1 MDVIKNVRNQKGSIM
16 IERYT
21 RPEMAQI
28 WSMENQYQAWLDVEI
43 AVTEGWVKEGLVP
56 EADLQAIKEKAS
68 FSVERIAEIEEV
80 THHDIVAFTRNVSES
95 LGDERKWIHYGL
107 TSTDVVDT
115 AQALRLRDANNIIKA
130 DLVAYRD
137 ALKAMALK
145 YKDTVMMGRT
155 HGVHAEPTTFG
166 LVFARYY
173 QAAVRDIERFER
185 VAKAMATGK
194 LSGSVGTFAN
204 VPPRD
209 EEAAMAS
216 LGLEPQP
223 IGSQVL
229 PRDLHADY
237 LSTIALIGATLE
249 EVAVEIRGLQRSE
262 IHEVEEGFAK
272 GQKGSS
278 SMPHKRNPIG
288 SENVVGLTRVL
299 RGYAV
304 TGLENVPLWHE
315 RDISH
320 SSAERMILP
329 DATATLD
336 YILHRLTGIITH
348 LGVFPETMKQN
359 MTRTYGLIYSQ
370 RLMYALMDGAG
381 WSREQAYDTV
391 QPLTAR
397 SWDEQLQFRDLVDAE
412 AKITDVLTKQQIDDA
427 FDYHWHLRHV
437 DDIYKRIGLA

>member
-1 MDVIKNVRNQKGSIM
+1 M

-21 RPEMAQI
+21 RPEMADI
-28 WSMENQYQAWLDVEI
+28 WALKNQYQAWLDVEI
-43 AVTEGWVKEGLVP
+43 AVTAGLVNEGIEHP
-56 EADLQAIKEKAS
+56 ELAKERPTADELAKIRQDAKFDED
-68 FSVERIAEIEEV
+68 EIAEIEL
-80 THHDIVAFTRNVSES
+80 TTRHDMVAFTRDVSKS

-115 AQALRLRDANNIIKA
+115 AQALRLRQANEIIKA
-130 DLVAYRD
+130 DLIEYRD
-137 ALKAMALK
+137 ALAKLALQ

-166 LVFARYY
+166 LVIARYY
-173 QAAVRDIERFER
+173 QAAVRDVERFDR
-185 VAKAMATGK
+185 VAAAVETGK

-204 VPPRD
+204 IAPEV
-209 EEAAMAS
+209 EEFAMKE

-237 LSTIALIGATLE
+237 LSTIALIGTTLE
-249 EVAVEIRGLQRSE
+249 ELAVEIRGLQRSE
-262 IHEVEEGFAK
+262 IHEVEEGFAG

-288 SENVVGLTRVL
+288 SENVVGLSRVL
-299 RGYAV
+299 RGFAV
-304 TGLENVPLWHE
+304 TGFENVPLWHE

-336 YILHRLTGIITH
+336 YMLHRLTKIVEN
-348 LGVFPETMKQN
+348 LQVFPETMQAN
-359 MTRTYGLIYSQ
+359 MKRTYGLVYSQ
-370 RLMYALMDGAG
+370 RLMYALMDDAN
-381 WSREQAYDTV
+381 WSREQAYDAV
-391 QPLTAR
+391 QPLTAK
-397 SWDEQLQFRDLVDAE
+397 SWDNQLQFRDLVDADPT
-412 AKITDVLTKQQIDDA
+412 ITGVLTKAQIDDA

-437 DDIYKRIGLA
+437 DDVFKRVGLI